1 MDLKEILDNL
11 IKISSLAGNE
21 ILDVYNGNIN
31 VTLKDDLSPLT
42 DADRR
47 SNEVIVNKLND
58 LYPQI
63 PILSEEGQ
71 KIEYKY
77 RQKWNIFWL

>member
-11 IKISSLAGNE
+11 IEISSLAGNE

-31 VTLKDDLSPLT
+31 ITLKDDLSPLT

-47 SNEVIVNKLND
+47 SNEVIVSRLNY
-58 LYPQI
+58 LYPKI

-71 KIEYKY
+71 KIEYKV
-77 RQKWNIFWL
+77 RKKWNIFG

>member
-1 MDLKEILDNL
+1 MDLKETLDNL
-11 IKISSLAGNE
+11 IEISSLAGSE

-47 SNEVIVNKLND
+47 SNEVIVSKLND

-71 KIEYKY
+71 KIEYKET
-77 RQKWNIFWL
+77 KMENILAN